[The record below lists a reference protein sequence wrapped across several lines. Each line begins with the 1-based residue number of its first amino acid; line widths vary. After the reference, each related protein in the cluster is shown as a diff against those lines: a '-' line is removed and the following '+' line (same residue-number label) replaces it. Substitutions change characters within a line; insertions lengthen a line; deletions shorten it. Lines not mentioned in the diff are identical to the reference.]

1 MHKLATHFKKLIF
14 KHACACVMHKTRVV
28 ASFGKL
34 GSTTQFM
41 KTLRGFGACF
51 PGKILKYRRSEMQS
65 G

>member
-28 ASFGKL
+28 ASFEKI

-41 KTLRGFGACF
+41 KTLRGFGGMLPWKNF
-51 PGKILKYRRSEMQS
+51 EI
-65 G
+65 